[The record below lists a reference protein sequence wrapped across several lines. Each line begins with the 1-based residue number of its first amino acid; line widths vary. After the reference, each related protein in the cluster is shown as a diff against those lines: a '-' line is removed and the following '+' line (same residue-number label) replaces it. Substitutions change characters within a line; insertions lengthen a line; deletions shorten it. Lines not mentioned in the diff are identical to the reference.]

1 MKTIKYFSMAVL
13 AIVGAVMTSCSSDN
27 NYEVVTPPQPVNT
40 DKVETLT
47 VSVSMGNSGAGTR
60 ALDADGH
67 KTFAVG
73 DKIAVVYKNT
83 SGNTVKAE
91 SVALTSE
98 DIAGGSKSAD
108 FTVTL
113 TNPDKTQ
120 NVTYIYPAVMA
131 KSDGTPNYDA
141 LATQNGTLATLASS
155 LDYCTK
161 SGGWN
166 AGALP
171 NLTLE
176 NQLVVCAY
184 TLKNSDGS
192 VDITSNVTTMTVS
205 DGTNVY
211 IVNRTAA
218 DGPIYVAIKPTDNKN
233 IKYTAIANSKVYT
246 KNVTGKTYTNGDWYP
261 LGLRMTQNDNIMPG
275 LFSVSGEKVYF
286 SKSNLQAKATYVSAS
301 KTTWEWHFADTQY
314 ARVGTGANVYING
327 DGKVSAAGN
336 NLNVDLFG
344 WSTSTTH
351 LGINNSTENSTYSGD
366 FADWGS
372 APEVTACIGTGWRT
386 LTSDE
391 WRYLTTNTTRTE
403 NRFVMA
409 SINGTRGGII
419 LLPDNWNTSY
429 YNLSKTSFNDATKAF
444 TVNTISSENWTK
456 ILEPHGAIFLPVT
469 GHREGAAVNYSDERL
484 YYWSAT
490 GTTATNA
497 NQMYSYVG
505 ILAPDAGSGRHWS
518 NAVRLVYPIK

>member
-27 NYEVVTPPQPVNT
+27 NNNEIVTPPQPVNT

-83 SGNTVKAE
+83 KGNTVKAE

-98 DIAGGSKSAD
+98 DIASGSKSAD

-113 TNPDKTQ
+113 TNPNKTQ
-120 NVTYIYPAVMA
+120 DVTYIYPAVMA
-131 KSDGTPNYDA
+131 KNDGTPNYDA
-141 LATQNGTLATLASS
+141 LATQNGTLATLASK
-155 LDYCTK
+155 LDYCEYTGAW
-161 SGGWN
+161 SGSDLPT
-166 AGALP
+166 GALS
-171 NLTLE
+171 

-184 TLKNSDGS
+184 TLKNSS
-192 VDITSNVTTMTVS
+192 SEDITNTVTTMTVS

-218 DGPIYVAIKPTDNKN
+218 PGPIYVAIKPTDNKN

-246 KNVTGKTYTNGDWYP
+246 KNVTGKTYTNGEWYP
-261 LGLRMTQNDNIMPG
+261 LGLIMTQNDNIMPG

-286 SKSNLQAKATYVSAS
+286 SKSNLQAYATYVDENT
-301 KTTWEWHFADTQY
+301 TTWEWHFADTQY
-314 ARVGTGANVYING
+314 ARVGTGANECING
-327 DGKVSAAGN
+327 NGKVSSAGN
-336 NLNVDLFG
+336 NKNVDLFG
-344 WSTSTTH
+344 WSTDKTY

-386 LTSDE
+386 LTSNE
-391 WRYLTTNTTRTE
+391 WRYLLVTRSE
-403 NRFVMA
+403 HSFVMA

-429 YNLSKTSFNDATKAF
+429 YTLSDGSFNDATKAF

-456 ILEPHGAIFLPVT
+456 KLEPHGAIFLPVT
-469 GHREGAAVNYSDERL
+469 GHREGTTVNYSNERL